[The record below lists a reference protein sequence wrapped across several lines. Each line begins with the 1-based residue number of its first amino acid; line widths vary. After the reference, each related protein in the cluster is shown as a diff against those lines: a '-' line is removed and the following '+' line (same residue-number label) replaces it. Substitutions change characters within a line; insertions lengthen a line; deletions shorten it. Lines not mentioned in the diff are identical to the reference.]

1 MDQLR
6 YEMDFEHGR
15 AVIDIGDEKPQ
26 EFPAS
31 AAMMRAGE
39 PFRSLRFDLASRS
52 LTFVLR
58 DGETIAV
65 EVGGPGMDLP
75 STGVPVVYLDQLHWV
90 ALSQARFA
98 PEKLPGPQLAAAK
111 QLIALAEQRLIILP
125 LAGAHLTESADLT
138 GRWRAHLGS
147 TMLGLS
153 RGWQMRSPI
162 HVRGDE
168 MTLALRGLDPVAE
181 AVFTLDPDK
190 LLIGSKPPTQ
200 RGEPL
205 PPPFDLLWSRLTS
218 ISGIYSAVVDDEPVE
233 MSEAKDAAER
243 WAATFARV
251 GRQLRD
257 LNLPSHEFRVAARE
271 ALTSD
276 LSVELAQAAV
286 RAQRDPQAFPD
297 WLEHEWPTALA
308 AMPSVARLY
317 EVLHTRLANADHR
330 WDGND
335 LNDINFLCCA
345 AGYADVLVGEK
356 ATIDHLR
363 RAARRVPPG
372 AILCRKLPEAVAALH
387 ELGVRAEDALA
398 A

>member
-1 MDQLR
+1 
-6 YEMDFEHGR
+6 MDFEHGR

-75 STGVPVVYLDQLHWV
+75 PTGVPVVYLDQLHWV

-218 ISGIYSAVVDDEPVE
+218 ISGIYSAVVDDKPVE

-251 GRQLRD
+251 GKQLRD
-257 LNLPSHEFRVAARE
+257 LNLPSHEFRIAARE

-286 RAQRDPQAFPD
+286 RAQSDPQAFPG